1 MSIIMRTIEE
11 KKYKATDEEAR
22 GDILQHWNVRLAYW
36 KIMVIPKGWLL
47 LLLPIKGY
55 HYVNFE
61 LNELCC

>member
-47 LLLPIKGY
+47 LTFY
-55 HYVNFE
+55 Y
-61 LNELCC
+61 